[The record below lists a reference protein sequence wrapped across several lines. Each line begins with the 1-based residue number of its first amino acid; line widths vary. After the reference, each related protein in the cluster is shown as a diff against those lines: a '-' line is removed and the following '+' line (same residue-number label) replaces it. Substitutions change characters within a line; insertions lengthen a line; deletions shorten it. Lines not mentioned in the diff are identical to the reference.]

1 MGKGESV
8 PDVVG
13 SGWGVTEVMSDG
25 EGVQD
30 IIPDVVGN
38 GEDVNKML
46 NNIFSSSSR
55 SSLCQS
61 KEGVG
66 VGFMIVYSHW
76 AWGRCFL
83 TCSHW
88 LTWQDDIHWT

>member
-66 VGFMIVYSHW
+66 VGFMIVYSRW
-76 AWGRCFL
+76 AWG
-83 TCSHW
+83 
-88 LTWQDDIHWT
+88 